1 MSKNQ
6 KYFELL
12 SAYLDK
18 ELSDEEISKIEK
30 LLSRSEELRNE
41 FAELKRVKNL
51 TNKIERLPE
60 SPYLE
65 SNIMAELEKGQSD
78 YKRFKR
84 WTPAI
89 AVSAITILVMTV
101 LYLNPNIISDFWKE
115 QKTAITGFYKDNL
128 QPVLYAADLTN
139 DDIFN
144 FAFNNQLPLND
155 SRDQYLHFGYDDEG
169 KEYFEIR
176 PAIQMVEESGYDKF
190 VSALKLNDREKQLVD
205 SVIGSYAEALESQV
219 LINDKN
225 TLAISPKLWN
235 YRKAIF
241 TDLLIVADNL
251 NKQEFVKFVPSGVS
265 TDDKIKVVNAV
276 HKLKSIPEKQYIF
289 CTPDSVFSE
298 DYEFKLANLEKEK
311 IKILNETEK
320 IKQIKININF
330 DSSWKKLNESSTV
343 QTNFR
348 VEVDSNIYRVDIS
361 GYSIPEIHIPDF
373 DSINLFIEEATKNI
387 QLYAYKIPKIEHFKE
402 GVKFDYYDG
411 DSVHSFEF
419 KYEYFNL
426 DSVIETEHKMFDSIM
441 INNRSMLK
449 WFNDSALSKYQF
461 DVDYFSKYYDKET
474 MKEQMIQLKEQLK
487 RIRDDIEVQK
497 AEKEKGR
504 IIKVK

>member
-6 KYFELL
+6 KYLELL
-12 SAYLDK
+12 SSYLDK

-30 LLSRSEELRNE
+30 LLSGSEELRKE
-41 FAELKRVKNL
+41 FEELKRVKDL

-65 SNIMAELEKGQSD
+65 SKIMAELEKEQSD
-78 YKRFKR
+78 YIRFKR

-89 AVSAITILVMTV
+89 AVSAITILVMAV

-115 QKTAITGFYKDNL
+115 QKTALTGFYKDNL
-128 QPVLYAADLTN
+128 QPVLFAADLTN

-155 SRDQYLHFGYDDEG
+155 SRDQYLHLGYDDEG

-190 VSALKLNDREKQLVD
+190 VTALKLNEIEKQLVD

-241 TDLLIVADNL
+241 SDLLIVADNL

-265 TDDKIKVVNAV
+265 PDDKIKVVNAM
-276 HKLKSIPEKQYIF
+276 HKLKSTPEKQYIF

-311 IKILNETEK
+311 IKIVNEKEK
-320 IKQIKININF
+320 IKQIKINLNY
-330 DSSWKKLNESSTV
+330 DSSWKKLKESSTV
-343 QTNFR
+343 QTNFH

-361 GYSIPEIHIPDF
+361 SRSIPEIHIPDF

-387 QLYAYKIPKIEHFKE
+387 HLYTYKIPKIEHFEE

-419 KYEYFNL
+419 KYEYFSL
-426 DSVIETEHKMFDSIM
+426 DSVIESEHKVFDSIM
-441 INNRSMLK
+441 YNNRSMLK
-449 WFNDSALSKYQF
+449 WINDSALSKYQF

-487 RIRDDIEVQK
+487 RMREDIEVQK